1 MTAQDRRVAA
11 LYRLAAL
18 YGVQTAYYDVHG
30 RRQRAPVD
38 SLLAVLRALGA
49 PLEGLRDVPEA
60 LRARRKALWQAGDEP
75 VTVAWNGR
83 GRGVELRLPAD
94 DSTPITCRLDLED
107 GKSVI
112 WRVDPDR
119 LRAEASARIGGR
131 GYAVFRCPFPGR
143 LPPGYHHLS
152 VRAGRRRWE
161 TMIISAPL
169 QAYLPPLD
177 DPAARTWGVFLPLY
191 ALHRRRSWGTGDF
204 SDLEALLEWVGGLGG
219 GVVATLPFLAA
230 FLDEPCEPSPYVP
243 ASRLLWNE
251 LYLDPSRSP
260 DLPNCREAQELL
272 GSAALR
278 RELARLR
285 SSPLVDYRAAM
296 RAKRPVLEAL
306 ARSVFRE
313 PSARQQA
320 LLAFAAA
327 RPHLED
333 YARFRAVGERLRR
346 PWPAWPPR
354 LRDGKVQQGDYD
366 EDARRYHLYVQWLAH
381 EQLSALAG
389 QARRR
394 GPGLYLDLPLG
405 VHPDGYDVWREREVF
420 ARGVSGGA
428 PPDAFFTKGQDW
440 GFPPLHPQRLRAQ
453 RYRYFIAVIRHHLE
467 HAGVLR
473 LDHIM
478 ALHRL
483 FWVPQGMEARQG
495 VYVTYPAE
503 ELYAILTLESHR
515 HRAVIVGEDL
525 GTVPPQ
531 VRRAMHRHGMLR
543 MYVVQY
549 EARADAASPLG
560 EVAENFLAGVNTHDM
575 PPFAA
580 FWQGL
585 DIRERQALGLLDA
598 PAARVERR
606 GRLRLRRSIAA
617 FLRARGW
624 LEKGG
629 VGAAGVLRAV
639 LAHLAAGPARMVV
652 LNLEDLWLER
662 RPQNIPGTGPERPN
676 WRRKARY
683 SLEEIR
689 RLRRVISTLRLVHR
703 LRQQARVAR
712 GRLSRRRG

>member
-1 MTAQDRRVAA
+1 MTQEAMLRS
-11 LYRLAAL
+11 LAAL
-18 YGVQTAYYDVHG
+18 YGVQTVYFDVYG
-30 RRQRAPVD
+30 RRQRASVE

-60 LRARRKALWQAGDEP
+60 LRAVREAHRQAGCEP
-75 VTVAWNGR
+75 VAVAWDGR
-83 GRGVELRLPAD
+83 LRGVELRLPAV
-94 DSTPITCRLDLED
+94 DSPPLDCRLHLQD
-107 GKSVI
+107 GKSI
-112 WRVDPDR
+112 TWRTSAGR
-119 LRAEASARIGGR
+119 LRPQGEAQIGEGR
-131 GYAVFRCPFPGR
+131 NLLFRLPMPGR
-143 LPPGYHHLS
+143 LPPGYHQLV

-161 TMIISAPL
+161 TMLICAPRR
-169 QAYLPPLD
+169 AYLPAPEG
-177 DPAARTWGVFLPLY
+177 PAAHTWGVFLPLY
-191 ALHRRRSWGTGDF
+191 ALRSRRSWGTGDF
-204 SDLEALLEWVGGLGG
+204 TDLEALLDWVGGLGG
-219 GVVATLPFLAA
+219 GVVATLPLLAA

-243 ASRLLWNE
+243 ASRLFWNE
-251 LYLDPSRSP
+251 LYLDPARSP
-260 DLPNCREAQELL
+260 DLPGCPEAQELL
-272 GSAALR
+272 GSAAHR

-285 SSPLVDYRAAM
+285 KAPLVDYRAAM
-296 RAKRPVLEAL
+296 RVKRPVLEAL
-306 ARSVFRE
+306 TRSVFRE
-313 PSARQQA
+313 PSARRDA
-320 LLAFAAA
+320 LFSFVTA

-333 YARFRAVGERLRR
+333 YARFRAVGERLRC

-354 LRDGKVQQGDYD
+354 LRQGNVQQGDYD

-389 QARRR
+389 QARQR
-394 GPGLYLDLPLG
+394 GSGLYLDLPLG

-428 PPDAFFTKGQDW
+428 PPDAFFTRGQDW

-453 RYRYFIAVIRHHLE
+453 RYRYFIQVIRHHLE

-531 VRRAMHRHGMLR
+531 VRRAMHRHGLVR

-549 EARADAASPLG
+549 EARPDAARPLG
-560 EVAENFLAGVNTHDM
+560 KVTEDFLAELNTHDM

-598 PAARVERR
+598 AAARVERR
-606 GRLRLRRSIAA
+606 ERQRLRQAIVT
-617 FLRARGW
+617 FLRARRW
-624 LEKGG
+624 LEARSA
-629 VGAAGVLRAV
+629 GAAGVLRAL
-639 LAHLAAGPARMVV
+639 LAYLAAGPARIVV

-662 RPQNIPGTGPERPN
+662 RPQNVPGTGSERPN

-683 SLEEIR
+683 YFEEFR
-689 RLRRVISTLRLVHR
+689 RLRQVTSALRLVHR
-703 LRQQARVAR
+703 LRRAHRDR
-712 GRLSRRRG
+712 GGMA

>member
-1 MTAQDRRVAA
+1 M
-11 LYRLAAL
+11 L
-18 YGVQTAYYDVHG
+18 
-30 RRQRAPVD
+30 
-38 SLLAVLRALGA
+38 
-49 PLEGLRDVPEA
+49 
-60 LRARRKALWQAGDEP
+60 
-75 VTVAWNGR
+75 
-83 GRGVELRLPAD
+83 
-94 DSTPITCRLDLED
+94 
-107 GKSVI
+107 
-112 WRVDPDR
+112 
-119 LRAEASARIGGR
+119 
-131 GYAVFRCPFPGR
+131 
-143 LPPGYHHLS
+143 
-152 VRAGRRRWE
+152 
-161 TMIISAPL
+161 ISAPRR
-169 QAYLPPLD
+169 AYLPAPQ

-191 ALHRRRSWGTGDF
+191 ALRTGRSWGTGDF
-204 SDLEALLEWVGGLGG
+204 TDLEALLDWVGDLGG

-243 ASRLLWNE
+243 ASRLFWNE

-260 DLPNCREAQELL
+260 DLPRCPEAQALL

-278 RELARLR
+278 GELARLR
-285 SSPLVDYRAAM
+285 GAPLVDYRAAM

-313 PSARQQA
+313 PSARREA

-346 PWPAWPPR
+346 PWHAWPSH
-354 LRDGKVQQGDYD
+354 LREGEVRAGDYD

-405 VHPDGYDVWREREVF
+405 VHPDGYDAWREREVF

-453 RYRYFIAVIRHHLE
+453 RHRYFIAVIRHHLE

-483 FWVPQGMEARQG
+483 FWVPWGMEARQG

-525 GTVPPQ
+525 GTVPPR
-531 VRRAMHRHGMLR
+531 VRRAMHRHGVVR

-549 EARADAASPLG
+549 EARPDAARPVG
-560 EVAENFLAGVNTHDM
+560 EVATDFLAGLNTHDM

-580 FWQGL
+580 FWRGL

-598 PAARVERR
+598 AAARQERSE
-606 GRLRLRRSIAA
+606 RLRVREAVVA

-624 LEKGG
+624 LEGRAAG
-629 VGAAGVLRAV
+629 PAGVLRGL
-639 LAHLAAGPARMVV
+639 LAYLAAGPARMVV

-662 RPQNIPGTGPERPN
+662 RPQNVPGTGPERPN

-683 SLEEIR
+683 RLEEFR
-689 RLRRVISTLRLVHR
+689 RLRQVTSALRLVHR
-703 LRQQARVAR
+703 LRQEQPAGTHGV
-712 GRLSRRRG
+712 RRTG